1 MMQQHWKIE
10 KEITPW
16 KEGYKIGPQISRT
29 IVKACAPPPPQT
41 PFNLP
46 GTLQKDKSTAEKV

>member
-29 IVKACAPPPPQT
+29 IVKACAPPPS
-41 PFNLP
+41 
-46 GTLQKDKSTAEKV
+46 QKDKSTAEKV